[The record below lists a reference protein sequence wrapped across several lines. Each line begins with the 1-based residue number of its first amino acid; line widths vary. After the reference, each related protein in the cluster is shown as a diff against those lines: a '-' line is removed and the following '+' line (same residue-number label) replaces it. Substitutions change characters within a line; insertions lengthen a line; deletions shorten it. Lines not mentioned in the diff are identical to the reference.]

1 MGRTSTP
8 ALARWAAKK
17 GRTGGFY
24 ADRELARRAGAI
36 GGRKSRRKPKG
47 RAMCIDRAGNMTVA
61 ILLLIAGCVMT
72 AKFHAFGVLAVD
84 SDS

>member
-1 MGRTSTP
+1 MG
-8 ALARWAAKK
+8 
-17 GRTGGFY
+17 
-24 ADRELARRAGAI
+24 
-36 GGRKSRRKPKG
+36 
-47 RAMCIDRAGNMTVA
+47 IDRAGNMTVA